1 MESIWWPEEQ
11 WWEKKAIP
19 LGFVSL
25 SLRQAATLAGGVL
38 VGLVVSSAFNFP
50 LAGISFGG
58 RAVAFFFVVGV
69 SYVVSVK
76 RVRMVPLE
84 LQGYYFLK
92 RNGIDAL
99 RARLHRVPLAKSFV
113 KAPSSPSPDAPRRN
127 AQEMVVDD
135 FKHPMPL
142 VISGKAPSLTGLSK
156 VTLCVD
162 GGIRA
167 EETVAPEKR
176 GYRLV
181 YRPGPGDVGEHELTV
196 RLDKDD
202 GAVQVVLVTV
212 ELTIKAR
219 SADLARSVFKR

>member
-25 SLRQAATLAGGVL
+25 SLRQAATLGGGVL

-50 LAGISFGG
+50 LGGISFGG

-84 LQGYYFLK
+84 LQGYYFLR

-113 KAPSSPSPDAPRRN
+113 KAPSPPSPDAPRRN

-135 FKHPMPL
+135 FKDPMPL
-142 VISGKAPSLTGLSK
+142 VISGKASLTGPSK
-156 VTLCVD
+156 ATLCVD
-162 GGIRA
+162 GDVRA
-167 EETVAPEKR
+167 EEPVAPEKP

-181 YRPGPGDVGEHELTV
+181 YRPRPEDVGEHKLTV
-196 RLDKDD
+196 RLD
-202 GAVQVVLVTV
+202 GQVLVTV
-212 ELTIKAR
+212 ELSVKAR